1 MTDQNTREM
10 HYTILGY
17 DLENLENS
25 SEPKS
30 ATRKAFTSG
39 FLPTDVLLMMYWCA
53 AAAALRKL
61 ADSGLSRSITL

>member
-39 FLPTDVLLMMYWCA
+39 FLACEKRRA
-53 AAAALRKL
+53 RKEREREK
-61 ADSGLSRSITL
+61 GERGQK